1 MELTAEINKV
11 FGEEMAKLI
20 SAKITD
26 DELLSLAKEA
36 WKNIRYGKENPYGIY
51 SSTPEITKMVQK
63 ELLNRLT
70 VEVNSIL
77 DSENGQTEIK
87 KDAEEIV
94 QNIRER
100 AKEKMIEGVSDRI
113 AQMTTGYAG
122 FGMRNM
128 VAEIVDDMIGGRR

>member
-36 WKNIRYGKENPYGIY
+36 WKNIRYGKESPYGIY

-94 QNIRER
+94 QSIRER
-100 AKEKMIEGVSDRI
+100 TKEKMIEGVSDRI
-113 AQMTTGYAG
+113 AQMTTGYTG
-122 FGMRNM
+122 FGIRNM
-128 VAEIVDDMIGGRR
+128 VAEIVGDMIGGRM